1 MAAARVYTSLSRAI
15 VHGSSPWLLV
25 VAIER
30 VSTIQLL
37 VREVVV
43 VQLLSQ

>member
-1 MAAARVYTSLSRAI
+1 MVAARFCTYLSRAVI
-15 VHGSSPWLLV
+15 RGSSPWLLV

-30 VSTIQLL
+30 VSTIQLF

-43 VQLLSQ
+43 